1 MVMAMNKQTERKQN
15 LRKIVETLRLHGPV
29 PQARLKEQ
37 CNLQASTVSYLVN
50 DLRQKNLIVE
60 VGKES
65 TQGRV
70 GKPGNM
76 IGLNNQEATFLGI
89 YVEDDCLYTYLVGID
104 GTTLGSDSVAYAP
117 ENVESMIYKTI
128 GGQLA
133 EHTNIRGI
141 GIAIKAVVYKDGT
154 IRSGSRNHTTAGE
167 SGWNLL
173 DLPEHLRQ
181 AFPNI
186 PIVVENDANSAAQLY
201 RYEHKCDDFVLY
213 VLNDIPFGIGC
224 GLVMDGNLYRGKQG
238 AAGEFFLKNFNS
250 QKAQQR
256 FEQKACTLRNILSAI
271 LPHMLQTAYLLDT
284 ERFVL
289 TGSLFAGISQEEVEK
304 AETYLKEVPVPVVFD
319 YGKTQCLNPGKGA
332 ALMAINRYIG
342 DLLEEVAKR

>member
-1 MVMAMNKQTERKQN
+1 MVIAMNKQTERKQN

-50 DLRQKNLIVE
+50 DLKQKNLIVE

-76 IGLNNQEATFLGI
+76 IGLYNEEAAFLGI
-89 YVEDDCLYTYLVGID
+89 YAEDDCLYTYLVGID

-117 ENVESMIYKTI
+117 ENVESMIYQTI

-154 IRSGSRNHTTAGE
+154 IRSGSRNHATAGE

-213 VLNDIPFGIGC
+213 VLNDIPLGIGC
-224 GLVMDGNLYRGKQG
+224 GLIMDGYLYRGKQG
-238 AAGEFFLKNFNS
+238 
-250 QKAQQR
+250 
-256 FEQKACTLRNILSAI
+256 SA
-271 LPHMLQTAYLLDT
+271 
-284 ERFVL
+284 
-289 TGSLFAGISQEEVEK
+289 
-304 AETYLKEVPVPVVFD
+304 
-319 YGKTQCLNPGKGA
+319 
-332 ALMAINRYIG
+332 
-342 DLLEEVAKR
+342 